1 MTLPGKVTVCF
12 LEEDVPQKAYFRIK
26 PLYIKGEGSFERIDN
41 TKESLPDEGGIRI
54 VPDKNES
61 SRFKARM
68 RTLGSFCLLDLT
80 HHPNENDKI
89 RPNKNYN
96 PANQENNRNIVY
108 SDVIA
113 RCPDEWLLEVVRVDA
128 VTDGQASAFLQRKP
142 GTERVAL
149 IADGSLS
156 FPYLYQED
164 ENGKYTF
171 TQDEACELRVTDE
184 KAYMR
189 LFKETVSED
198 TEIELILT
206 ASGAPLYKINE
217 QKQAEE
223 AKAEAPAPEK
233 TEEPAQEAPAAAPEI
248 NEPTKPPKDAIE
260 TKDETPEDEFVPEPE
275 KPEEKPSSQIEEPE
289 KKPVKSAPAERALPI
304 RTREKDSAHSSQTG
318 LNPRKGK
325 SLAEVVDDG
334 WRKSRMDQFG
344 APIPV
349 DVTGMPVVS
358 PVEHAG
364 ELLKKAWALREARN
378 LLLTEI
384 LALEDFAVSAAPH
397 IADILA
403 APVSEAENNK
413 LNNLIAEKLKI
424 LSEIDDMRVKRAAKR
439 EELMDEIRQVHKAE
453 FARYEDG
460 IRRLKAEREKAMKDA
475 EKARAACE
483 SAKRLMEK
491 GLTES
496 IKTDFEKLYE
506 ALKASTGDTYVS
518 TEDFERSPNT
528 YQPSGAQLISD
539 LRNRFE
545 KSGRYFEND
554 EAVNLLLSLYLGRFI
569 LISGKTGAGKTAFV
583 HDLANVLGL
592 TQPGARRFLPLSGG
606 TLPAPQ
612 TSAFKALTTFED
624 MQSLRVLLM
633 DDANGQETVDQAR
646 GMIPWLDEN
655 ALSSSLRVMMTVL
668 DDQVG
673 YPVNPRILDRAFFMR
688 LPARE
693 SALLPE
699 NDLGAEAA
707 EAAVSMETLARIF
720 DGNGEIP
727 AQVEDRLNAFI
738 EAVNAAGVQISER
751 TIKDVK
757 KYVCAALPY
766 MTCSPMEVLDYALS
780 QRAVPF
786 ILATAREDALKKM
799 PEILCDMKKSLSL
812 MNEPLALPPLE

>member
-1 MTLPGKVTVCF
+1 MTLPGKVTICF

-26 PLYIKGEGSFERIDN
+26 PLYIKGEGSFERIEN
-41 TKESLPDEGGIRI
+41 TRESLPDEGGIRI

-113 RCPDEWLLEVVRVDA
+113 RCPGEWILEVIRVDA
-128 VTDGQASAFLQRKP
+128 VTDGAASAFLQRKP

-149 IADGSLS
+149 IAEGVLS

-171 TQDEACELRVTDE
+171 TQDETCELRVTDE

-189 LFKETVSED
+189 LFKEQVSEN

-206 ASGAPLYKINE
+206 ASGAPLYKMNE
-217 QKQAEE
+217 KAQDSEE
-223 AKAEAPAPEK
+223 KAEAPALNAPEEAVEIPAP
-233 TEEPAQEAPAAAPEI
+233 EEPINEETKAEDKKPEPEVACEEEKPAEKSAEKPAPAAEEI
-248 NEPTKPPKDAIE
+248 
-260 TKDETPEDEFVPEPE
+260 
-275 KPEEKPSSQIEEPE
+275 E
-289 KKPVKSAPAERALPI
+289 KKPVKPASSERALPI
-304 RTREKDSAHSSQTG
+304 RSREKESAHASQTG
-318 LNPRKGK
+318 LNPRKGR

-364 ELLKKAWALREARN
+364 ELLKKAWALKEARN

-384 LALEDFAVSAAPH
+384 LALEDFAQNAAPH
-397 IADILA
+397 IADALA
-403 APVSEAENNK
+403 TPVSEAENNK

-424 LSEIDDMRVKRAAKR
+424 LSEIDEMRIKRAAKR
-439 EELMDEIRQVHKAE
+439 EELMEEIRQIHKAE
-453 FARYEDG
+453 FAKYEDG
-460 IRRLKAEREKAMKDA
+460 IRRLKAEREKAMKET

-518 TEDFERSPNT
+518 TEDYERSPST

-545 KSGRYFEND
+545 KGGRRLEND
-554 EAVNLLLSLYLGRFI
+554 EAVNLLVSLYLGRFI

-592 TQPGARRFLPLSGG
+592 TQPGARRFLSLSGG
-606 TLPAPQ
+606 NLPAPQ

-624 MQSLRVLLM
+624 MQSLRIMLM
-633 DDANGQETVDQAR
+633 DDANGLETVDQAR
-646 GMIPWLDEN
+646 GMIPWIDEN
-655 ALSSSLRVMMTVL
+655 ALSSTLRVVMTVL

-693 SALLPE
+693 TAFLPD
-699 NDLGAEAA
+699 NNLGTEAA
-707 EAAVSMETLARIF
+707 ESAVSMETLASIF
-720 DGNGEIP
+720 EVSNEIP
-727 AQVEDRLNAFI
+727 AQIEDRLNAFI
-738 EAVNAAGVQISER
+738 ENVGAVGVQISER
-751 TIKDVK
+751 TIKDIK

-766 MTCSPMEVLDYALS
+766 MTCSPLEVLDYALA
-780 QRAVPF
+780 QRAVPY
-786 ILATAREDALKKM
+786 ILATAREEALEKL